1 MKGKRILAIIVGL
14 VLVMAMML
22 SACSKEPET
31 LENYISKDS
40 EAADQIN
47 EAADSA
53 GLDVQITGNDVIYTY
68 DLKNFEG
75 LDAEL
80 AKSET
85 MINSLTQALESS
97 GTTFTSLCSQLEEES
112 KIEGIRIIVNY
123 NYDGETLVTKTF
135 DASGVVEE

>member
-85 MINSLTQALESS
+85 MINSLTQSLESS